1 MAIQGLSKFVH
12 ATFNEALGTYGSP
25 ATTAGA
31 IEVKATVNQ
40 NDAKIYSDNRLKYK
54 NASFKDGKLDLTI
67 DYSDK
72 AILAPLMGKSSSAVS
87 FSNGGSTVTST
98 KYTSKITDIAQAVGF
113 AYIVDDFDVINKVPK
128 YVVKFFPK
136 VEFAS
141 ETQDA
146 KTAEGTIAYTY
157 TVLTGE
163 IYALEDGTYME
174 ETTFTTVSD
183 AVAYI
188 NTLFL
193 ATCEP
198 VVISLASGTYTAL
211 QAQDVTM
218 ATATAGATIYYT
230 LNGTT
235 PSATNGSTYSA
246 AVDIV
251 ASAGLKAIAIKSG
264 LANSAITMR
273 EYIITA

>member
-12 ATFNEALGTYGSP
+12 AVYNETLGTYGSP
-25 ATTAGA
+25 AITSGA
-31 IEVKATVNQ
+31 IEVKATLNK
-40 NDAKIYSDNRLKYK
+40 NDASIYSDNRLKYK
-54 NASFKDGKLDLTI
+54 NMSFKDGKLDLTI

-72 AILAPLMGKSSSAVS
+72 AILAPLMGMTSSAVS

-98 KYTSKITDIAQAVGF
+98 KYTSKVTDIAKAVGF
-113 AYIVDDFDVINKVPK
+113 AYIVEDFDVINKATK

-141 ETQDA
+141 ETEDA

-157 TVLTGE
+157 TTLTGTV
-163 IYALEDGTYME
+163 YALEDGTYMDQ
-174 ETTFTTVSD
+174 TTFASLSD

-198 VVISLASGTYTAL
+198 VVVSLASGTYTAL
-211 QAQDVTM
+211 QARGVTM
-218 ATATAGATIYYT
+218 VCATTGSSIKYT

-246 AVDIV
+246 AVDIT
-251 ASAGLKAIAIKSG
+251 ASSGLKAIAIKSG

>member
-12 ATFNEALGTYGSP
+12 AVFNETLGTYGSP

-87 FSNGGSTVTST
+87 FSNGSSTVTST

-163 IYALEDGTYME
+163 IYALEDGT
-174 ETTFTTVSD
+174 
-183 AVAYI
+183 
-188 NTLFL
+188 LWG
-193 ATCEP
+193 C
-198 VVISLASGTYTAL
+198 TA
-211 QAQDVTM
+211 
-218 ATATAGATIYYT
+218 
-230 LNGTT
+230 
-235 PSATNGSTYSA
+235 
-246 AVDIV
+246 
-251 ASAGLKAIAIKSG
+251 KSR
-264 LANSAITMR
+264 I
-273 EYIITA
+273 